1 MPSLIHLVRKDLLL
15 MQRYIWLLVIYSVVF
30 SGFVQTDS
38 SPLYGMLPGM
48 VLILALNADMR
59 LSSQQFLVNLPVRR
73 SFLVL
78 SKYASAFMM
87 MLLAFVFCMLVNVG
101 ANAFH
106 GQPAAIN
113 PGQMLGIFYAQVLFM
128 AIYIPIYYWLGLKGA
143 QYLNVAMI
151 IVIMIGSQL
160 ASGLMSDEDTLL
172 LSSAVKAHPAAAG
185 FLGAGVVGLAVIVSF
200 AVSRT
205 IFARRDL

>member
-1 MPSLIHLVRKDLLL
+1 MSSLIHLVRKDMLL
-15 MQRYIWLLVIYSVVF
+15 MQRYIWLLVIYSIVF

-87 MLLAFVFCMLVNVG
+87 MVLAFVFCMLVNAG
-101 ANAFH
+101 ANVFH
-106 GQPAAIN
+106 GQSAAIN
-113 PGQMLGIFYAQVLFM
+113 QGQMLSIFCVQVLFM
-128 AIYIPIYYWLGLKGA
+128 AIYIPIYYWLGLKGS

-160 ASGLMSDEDTLL
+160 ASSLLGGEDTVL
-172 LSSAVKAHPAAAG
+172 LSSAVKAHPVAAG
-185 FLGAGVVGLAVIVSF
+185 FLGAGVAGLALIVSY
-200 AVSRT
+200 AVSRR